1 MKLYQSATSPFVL
14 KVRIAAAELGLLDR
28 IEMLDVSQEYKS
40 GGPLAREQ
48 NIIKTNPLGQV
59 PTLLLADGTTIA
71 DSRVICEYL
80 DGLGGGRLFPG
91 EPKARWNA
99 LTEQS
104 YGDGLLDA
112 ALAARYEGLLRSEEQ
127 RWQRWIDGQLAK
139 VHATLDLIEGKAAG
153 FGERVDDFRRG
164 ARPIVAGKDHAP
176 LLCGAR
182 SDASGQCRISR
193 ATNASSA
200 MRPGPKAMMA
210 SDMAAQGRPSL
221 GQCSG

>member
-1 MKLYQSATSPFVL
+1 MKLYQSTTSPFVL
-14 KVRIAAAELGLLDR
+14 KVRIAAAELGLIDR
-28 IEMLDVSQEYKS
+28 IEMLDVSQEYKA

-59 PTLLLADGTTIA
+59 PTLLLDDGMTIA

-80 DGLGGGRLFPG
+80 DGLGGGSLFPD
-91 EPKARWNA
+91 EPKTRWNA
-99 LTEQS
+99 LSEQS

-153 FGERVDDFRRG
+153 FGERVDIGTITFYCALAYLDLRFADLNWRE
-164 ARPIVAGKDHAP
+164 
-176 LLCGAR
+176 
-182 SDASGQCRISR
+182 
-193 ATNASSA
+193 
-200 MRPGPKAMMA
+200 
-210 SDMAAQGRPSL
+210 GRPQAAGWFAKIGERPAFGGQKL
-221 GQCSG
+221 G

>member
-14 KVRIAAAELGLLDR
+14 KVRIAAAELSLLDR

-153 FGERVDDFRRG
+153 FGERVDIGTITFYCALSYLDLRFADLNWRE
-164 ARPIVAGKDHAP
+164 
-176 LLCGAR
+176 
-182 SDASGQCRISR
+182 
-193 ATNASSA
+193 
-200 MRPGPKAMMA
+200 
-210 SDMAAQGRPSL
+210 GRPQAAAWFAEITKRPAFGGQKL
-221 GQCSG
+221 G

>member
-59 PTLLLADGTTIA
+59 PTLLLDDGTTIA

-80 DGLGGGRLFPG
+80 DGLGGGSLFPV
-91 EPKARWNA
+91 ESKARWNA

-127 RWQRWIDGQLAK
+127 RWQRWTDGQLAK

-153 FGERVDDFRRG
+153 FGERVDIGTITFYCALSYLDLRFADLNWRE
-164 ARPIVAGKDHAP
+164 
-176 LLCGAR
+176 
-182 SDASGQCRISR
+182 
-193 ATNASSA
+193 
-200 MRPGPKAMMA
+200 
-210 SDMAAQGRPSL
+210 GRPQAVAWFAEITKRPAFGGQKL
-221 GQCSG
+221 G

>member
-59 PTLLLADGTTIA
+59 PTLLLDDGTTIA

-80 DGLGGGRLFPG
+80 DGLGGGALFPA

-112 ALAARYEGLLRSEEQ
+112 ALAARYEGLLRSEQQ

-153 FGERVDDFRRG
+153 FGERVDIGTITFYCALSYLDLRFADLNWRG
-164 ARPIVAGKDHAP
+164 
-176 LLCGAR
+176 
-182 SDASGQCRISR
+182 
-193 ATNASSA
+193 
-200 MRPGPKAMMA
+200 
-210 SDMAAQGRPSL
+210 GRPQAAAWFAEIAGRPAFGGQKL
-221 GQCSG
+221 G

>member
-1 MKLYQSATSPFVL
+1 MKLYQSTTSPFVL
-14 KVRIAAAELGLLDR
+14 KVRIAAAELGILDR
-28 IEMLDVSQEYKS
+28 IEMLDVSQEYKA

-59 PTLLLADGTTIA
+59 PTLLLADGATIA

-80 DGLGGGRLFPG
+80 DDLGGGSLFPA

-153 FGERVDDFRRG
+153 FGNRVDIGTITFYCALAYLDLRFADLNWRE
-164 ARPIVAGKDHAP
+164 
-176 LLCGAR
+176 
-182 SDASGQCRISR
+182 
-193 ATNASSA
+193 
-200 MRPGPKAMMA
+200 
-210 SDMAAQGRPSL
+210 GRPQAAAWFAEIGERPAFGGQKL
-221 GQCSG
+221 G

>member
-14 KVRIAAAELGLLDR
+14 KVRIAAAELGLIDR

-59 PTLLLADGTTIA
+59 PTLLLEDGSTIA

-80 DGLGGGRLFPG
+80 DGLGGGSLFPA

-153 FGERVDDFRRG
+153 FGKRVDIGTITFYCALSYLDLRFADLNWRE
-164 ARPIVAGKDHAP
+164 
-176 LLCGAR
+176 
-182 SDASGQCRISR
+182 
-193 ATNASSA
+193 
-200 MRPGPKAMMA
+200 
-210 SDMAAQGRPSL
+210 GRPQTAAWFARIAEHPAFGGQKL
-221 GQCSG
+221 G

>member
-14 KVRIAAAELGLLDR
+14 KVRIAAAELGILDR
-28 IEMLDVSQEYKS
+28 IEMLDVSQEYKA

-59 PTLLLADGTTIA
+59 PTLLIEDGSTLA

-80 DGLGGGRLFPG
+80 DRLGGGSLFPA
-91 EPKARWNA
+91 EPAARWNA

-112 ALAARYEGLLRSEEQ
+112 ALAARYEGLLRSEAQ

-139 VHATLDLIEGKAAG
+139 VHATLDLIEAKAPALRD
-153 FGERVDDFRRG
+153 RVDIGTITFFCALSYLDLRFADLNWRE
-164 ARPIVAGKDHAP
+164 
-176 LLCGAR
+176 
-182 SDASGQCRISR
+182 
-193 ATNASSA
+193 
-200 MRPGPKAMMA
+200 
-210 SDMAAQGRPSL
+210 GRPQAAAWFEHLSQRPAFASQKL
-221 GQCSG
+221 G